1 MEISIED
8 IMNIEI
14 DIENLPP
21 IAVQK
26 NIVEDIERLIAEGK
40 SKAEALHLVFEYY
53 KMGNKVN

>member
-26 NIVEDIERLIAEGK
+26 AVVEEIERLIAEGK
-40 SKAEALHLVFEYY
+40 SDFETLHQVFEYN
-53 KMGNKVN
+53 KMGSKAH